1 MSQTVSRT
9 RLVEN
14 LILWMEVA
22 GTYQKKLALDAGL
35 AETAVRDIIAGKS
48 PDPGILRMTKIAR
61 ALGCTLND
69 LVSDRPFPEAKARP
83 ILDGLTPENA
93 QRLLDIAVS
102 FRAEQELARLK
113 RVLIS
118 EHISGV
124 PSE

>member
-14 LILWMEVA
+14 LILWMEA
-22 GTYQKKLALDAGL
+22 RQTSQKKLALDAGL

-48 PDPGILRMTKIAR
+48 PDPGILRMCKIAR
-61 ALGCTLND
+61 AWGCSLND
-69 LVSDRPFPEAKARP
+69 LVSDRPFPEEKAKG

-113 RVLIS
+113 RDLNS